1 MNTLSISM
9 VLRLHDGK
17 TIFQGRKE
25 KSLEVG
31 KDSFSWGRSDNVR
44 KRALVSKKW
53 MPVNGLTTRFQR

>member
-1 MNTLSISM
+1 M

-17 TIFQGRKE
+17 TIFQRRKE

-31 KDSFSWGRSDNVR
+31 KGSFSWGRSDNVR